1 MKFFVVF
8 QIKMFETLAKFCVN
22 FYGTGRKLFINK
34 LECEIPMK
42 NKRETRKFAEFIIR
56 LSLHQR
62 SPLWCISPSPRCD
75 FPSLAATSAINL
87 MPRFWYPTHCW
98 LRMLAVWGSSL
109 LPWPDS
115 GSIHPSLHPVPLS
128 APYRLAPFSGKRGAG
143 EDSPPPTDR
152 VNPNEPPPRTTP
164 PCDLRLE
171 AYGKEEKQTH
181 MQIKY

>member
-1 MKFFVVF
+1 MV
-8 QIKMFETLAKFCVN
+8 
-22 FYGTGRKLFINK
+22 R
-34 LECEIPMK
+34 
-42 NKRETRKFAEFIIR
+42 
-56 LSLHQR
+56 
-62 SPLWCISPSPRCD
+62 
-75 FPSLAATSAINL
+75 
-87 MPRFWYPTHCW
+87 
-98 LRMLAVWGSSL
+98 GSSF
-109 LPWPDS
+109 LPCPDS

-152 VNPNEPPPRTTP
+152 INPNEPPRTTP